1 MSYFWTTQNRSNKYK
16 HKNKHIFKATIKSLG
31 SPENIR
37 NSSHKIIYRLEGTNL
52 HSHYIL
58 KIVTT

>member
-31 SPENIR
+31 SPENIS
-37 NSSHKIIYRLEGTNL
+37 NSSHKIID
-52 HSHYIL
+52 
-58 KIVTT
+58 